1 MNEIINL
8 HFEDAPCRTVVIDGA
23 RWWVGKDVCAILGY
37 KNETDAMKYHCR
49 GVAKF
54 YPISDRLGRE
64 QDARI
69 ISLPDVYRLIS
80 GSKLPAAVRF
90 EAWIYETV
98 LPEINKNG
106 SYVPE
111 HLKERASLQKRE
123 LYNLLERSEKSLRFL
138 TAERDHLRRE
148 NRLLLEN
155 KELRE
160 RLAKK
165 NTPLTQN
172 ERTQIKELAGA
183 MTVAQIAR
191 ALNRSASAISR
202 ILKEGENK

>member
-23 RWWVGKDVCAILGY
+23 RWWAGKDVCKILGY
-37 KNETDAMKYHCR
+37 KDTVNAIKLHCKGVVKY
-49 GVAKF
+49 
-54 YPISDRLGRE
+54 YPLPTAGGMQEI
-64 QDARI
+64 RI

-123 LYNLLERSEKSLRFL
+123 LYSLLERSEKSLRFL

-155 KELRE
+155 KNLRE
-160 RLAKK
+160 QLAKK

-172 ERTQIKELAGA
+172 ERTQIKELAMS